1 MMQMCQNLTNIHIN
15 ARMSLPEQKRN
26 SSFFAKKKITGKNLL
41 LKVQPYWTIPE
52 NIEMKNNKYIIS

>member
-26 SSFFAKKKITGKNLL
+26 SSFLQKKITGKNLL

>member
-26 SSFFAKKKITGKNLL
+26 SSFLQKKITGKNLL

-52 NIEMKNNKYIIS
+52 NMEMKNNEYIIS